1 MKKNSRRSGFTLV
14 EVVVG
19 SIISF
24 IVLSS
29 AVALFLGVIGAWARG
44 ESMMD
49 GDNDTRQIVR
59 IASDELRE
67 AMWVSID
74 ADGMGITYRKPRK
87 DGSGDF
93 EIPVV
98 WDGIDRR
105 MELNG
110 ADLEIDDGGSVRTI
124 GRNVLSVDPFRLG
137 THVLDSKRYVE
148 DPLSP
153 TAAPPAYR
161 IFEGPATGLISEVT
175 VTIVTGS
182 RGGQAAESVRAKKR
196 ERVVLRNVPQLIK

>member
-67 AMWVSID
+67 AMWVSVD
-74 ADGMGITYRKPRK
+74 ADGMGITYRKPKK
-87 DGSGDF
+87 DASGDF

-110 ADLEIDDGGSVRTI
+110 ANLEIDDGGSVRTI

-137 THVLDSKRYVE
+137 THALDSKRYVE
-148 DPLSP
+148 DPLNP

-161 IFEGPATGLISEVT
+161 IFEGPATGLVSEVT

-182 RGGQAAESVRAKKR
+182 RGGQTAESVRAKKR

>member
-1 MKKNSRRSGFTLV
+1 MKRNSRRSGFTLV

-67 AMWVSID
+67 AMWVSVD

-87 DGSGDF
+87 DASGDF

-110 ADLEIDDGGSVRTI
+110 ANLEIDDGGSVRTI

-137 THVLDSKRYVE
+137 THVMESKRYVE
-148 DPLSP
+148 DPLNP

-161 IFEGPATGLISEVT
+161 IFEGPATGLVSEVT

>member
-1 MKKNSRRSGFTLV
+1 MKRNSRRSGFTLV

-67 AMWVSID
+67 AMWVSVD

-87 DGSGDF
+87 DASGDF

-110 ADLEIDDGGSVRTI
+110 ANLEIDDGGSVRTI

-137 THVLDSKRYVE
+137 THALDSKRYVE
-148 DPLSP
+148 DPLNP

-161 IFEGPATGLISEVT
+161 IFEGPATGLVSEVT

>member
-67 AMWVSID
+67 AMWVSVD
-74 ADGMGITYRKPRK
+74 ADGMGITYRRPRK
-87 DGSGDF
+87 DASGDF

-110 ADLEIDDGGSVRTI
+110 ANLEIDDGGSVRTI
-124 GRNVLSVDPFRLG
+124 GRNVLAVDPFRLG
-137 THVLDSKRYVE
+137 THALDSKRYVE
-148 DPLSP
+148 DPLNP

-161 IFEGPATGLISEVT
+161 IFEGPATGLVSEVT

>member
-67 AMWVSID
+67 AMWVSVD

-87 DGSGDF
+87 DASGDF

-110 ADLEIDDGGSVRTI
+110 ANLEIDDGGSVRTI

-137 THVLDSKRYVE
+137 THALDSKRFVE
-148 DPLSP
+148 DPLNP

-161 IFEGPATGLISEVT
+161 IFEGPATGLVSEVT